1 MSFIPAPRRPDVA
14 PLAEGLLSRSFR
26 PGLSPDEKTAD
37 AATASFNRAV
47 GHGFYEA
54 WGSDEQIAR
63 STRAFIEDEQLQT
76 GVYREPDGEA
86 NPRRAAALPSIV
98 TDAEFGA
105 DRPVG
110 TFVDFDKTLST
121 GGPLGPVPARMI
133 SGVTVNPGYRRR
145 GILKHMMTDALA
157 RSVDDGIPLA
167 ALTVSEGSIYGRFGF
182 GAATRAE
189 TIRVHTGHGP
199 EKYTP
204 RHPVS
209 GRVRETDPTKLGPVI
224 DDVFARFHAATRG
237 SLGRPAA
244 YRHMSTGQW
253 SPRDIASWD
262 RDLRAAVHVTED
274 GGVGGYVVFA
284 AEEDSAE
291 GRTVRVRDLIA
302 VDALCASE
310 LWRYL
315 SALDLVERVVQGRAP
330 VSNAI
335 RHAATNPRAITTTAV
350 EDMVWLRLL
359 DISACLRHRQWNADG
374 RIRLQISDGLGI
386 SDGLYEVTVAGG
398 AAEVE
403 QLEPG
408 EHPGQYPGE
417 QSAQTAER
425 EGGRAGAYPVP
436 SLGMS
441 VETLGSIYLGDVSLQ
456 TLHAVGRIDA
466 THADIAA
473 ASAVVDLPTP
483 PYCATFF

>member
-1 MSFIPAPRRPDVA
+1 MSFSPAPRRPDVS
-14 PLAEGLLSRSFR
+14 PLAEGLLSRSFQ
-26 PGLSPDEKTAD
+26 PGLSPDGKTAD
-37 AATASFNRAV
+37 AATAAFSRAV
-47 GHGFYEA
+47 EHGFYES
-54 WGSDEQIAR
+54 WGTAEQVAR
-63 STRAFIEDEQLQT
+63 STRAFIEDELLQT
-76 GVYREPDGEA
+76 GVYRDPSSEA
-86 NPRRAAALPSIV
+86 AERGDSALPASV
-98 TDAEFGA
+98 TDAEFGT

-110 TFVDFDKTLST
+110 TFVDFDKTLTT

-182 GAATRAE
+182 GAATRTE
-189 TIRVHTGHGP
+189 SIRVHTGHGP
-199 EKYTP
+199 EKYMP
-204 RHPVS
+204 RHPAS
-209 GRVRETDPTKLGPVI
+209 GRVREVDPTKLGPVV
-224 DDVFARFHAATRG
+224 DDVFARFHAATPG

-244 YRHMSTGQW
+244 YRYTSTGQW

-284 AEEDSAE
+284 AEDSAE

-302 VDALCASE
+302 VDALSTSE

-315 SALDLVERVVQGRAP
+315 SALDLVERVVQDRAP
-330 VSNAI
+330 VGNAV
-335 RHAATNPRAITTTAV
+335 RHAATNPRAIATTAV

-359 DISACLRHRQWNADG
+359 DVSACLRHRQWNADG
-374 RIRLQISDGLGI
+374 RIRLRISDGLGI
-386 SDGLYEVTVAGG
+386 SDGLYEVTVSGG
-398 AAEVE
+398 AAQVE
-403 QLEPG
+403 QLDPEDQGGRLP
-408 EHPGQYPGE
+408 
-417 QSAQTAER
+417 QT
-425 EGGRAGAYPVP
+425 EGGRAGARAVP

-441 VETLGSIYLGDVSLQ
+441 VETLGSIYLGDVSLR

-466 THADIAA
+466 TDTDIAA
-473 ASAVVDLPTP
+473 ASAVMDLPTP